1 MSDLST
7 NKTKS
12 KIHILS
18 PEMVRCN
25 EERKRII
32 RLKKNN
38 KEMLQTYLK
47 NEDQEYRYNIKL
59 TSTKI
64 DYLQN
69 NINKMLKQTVNN
81 FNKKVDHITEKYS
94 YKINVL

>member
-18 PEMVRCN
+18 PEIVRCN

-32 RLKKNN
+32 RLKKIN

-47 NEDQEYRYNIKL
+47 NEDHIK
-59 TSTKI
+59 
-64 DYLQN
+64 
-69 NINKMLKQTVNN
+69 
-81 FNKKVDHITEKYS
+81 EKYS